1 MNQTLIVIMN
11 GITYGGLLF
20 MCASGLTLVFGLMR
34 VVNLSHGVFY
44 LVGAYL
50 GLAVQQYTGSW
61 LLGILAGGVATAI
74 ISFLLKITLFERVLG
89 DSERETLLTLGVNLV
104 ISDILLAVFGGTP
117 RNVIA
122 PEAIRTSIDLGFMR
136 YPLIRIII
144 LAIAVVEGIALFM
157 LIKKTRFG
165 QYIRAGV
172 DDSGMTSALG
182 VNIKRVFTVVFILGG
197 FLVGIS
203 GVLGGT
209 YLSFTQGFDA
219 TILTYSLVVVI
230 IGGIGSLSGAAL
242 GALLVGLIDSI
253 TKATVSNL
261 SMISIFGALML
272 VLAFRP
278 NGLMG
283 KGVEK

>member
-1 MNQTLIVIMN
+1 MNQVFIILMN

-20 MCASGLTLVFGLMR
+20 MCASGLTLVFGLMQ
-34 VVNLSHGVFY
+34 VVNMSHGIFY
-44 LVGAYL
+44 LVGAYV
-50 GLAVQQYTGSW
+50 GLTVQQRTGSW
-61 LLGILAGGVATAI
+61 LLGIIAGGIVTALVA
-74 ISFLLKITLFERVLG
+74 FLLKISLFERVLG
-89 DSERETLLTLGVNLV
+89 DSQRETLLTLGINLI
-104 ISDILLAVFGGTP
+104 ISDVILAIFGGTP
-117 RNVIA
+117 RNVVA
-122 PEAIRTSIDLGFMR
+122 PESIRTSVDLGISR

-144 LAIAVVEGIALFM
+144 LIIAIAEGIALFL
-157 LIKKTRFG
+157 LIRKTPMG

-172 DDSGMTSALG
+172 DNKDMTAALG
-182 VNIKRVFTVVFILGG
+182 VNIKLVFTFVFLLGG
-197 FLVGIS
+197 FLAGSS

-230 IGGIGSLSGAAL
+230 IGGIGSLGGAAL

-253 TKATVSNL
+253 TKATIPNL
-261 SMISIFGALML
+261 SMISIFGALMI

-283 KGVEK
+283 KGAKR

>member
-50 GLAVQQYTGSW
+50 GLAVQQYTGNW
-61 LLGILAGGVATAI
+61 LLGILAGGVATAF
-74 ISFLLKITLFERVLG
+74 ISFLLKVTLFERVLG

-104 ISDILLAVFGGTP
+104 ISDVLLAVFGGTP

-122 PEAIRTSIDLGFMR
+122 PEVIRTSIDLGFIR

-144 LAIAVVEGIALFM
+144 LAIAVAEGIALFL

-283 KGVEK
+283 KGAEK